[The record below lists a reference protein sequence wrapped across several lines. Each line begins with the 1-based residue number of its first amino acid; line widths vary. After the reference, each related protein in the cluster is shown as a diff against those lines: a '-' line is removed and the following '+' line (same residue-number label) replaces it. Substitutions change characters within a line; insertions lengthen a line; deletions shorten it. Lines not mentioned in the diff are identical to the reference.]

1 MNKLKQKLFSLW
13 FNLNTWYAYK
23 TAYKR
28 YYISFTQEMIMDP
41 QFNDYIAGRLEICN
55 NMLSPYSIEEQ
66 RVFTRDIEDFYK
78 DLDKVEWKD
87 STLKKLNKRLKNFD
101 KYYEKYYFKETE

>member
-1 MNKLKQKLFSLW
+1 MNKFKQKLRSWW
-13 FNLNTWYAYK
+13 FDLNVWYAYK
-23 TAYKR
+23 TSYRR

-41 QFNDYIAGRLEICN
+41 QFGDYIAGRLETCN
-55 NMLSPYSIEEQ
+55 GMLSPYSIEEQ
-66 RVFTRDIEDFYK
+66 RVFTKDIGNFYD

-101 KYYEKYYFKETE
+101 KYYEK

>member
-1 MNKLKQKLFSLW
+1 MNRFKQKLRSWW
-13 FNLNTWYAYK
+13 FDLNVWYSYK
-23 TAYKR
+23 TSYRR

-41 QFNDYIAGRLEICN
+41 QFSDYIGGRLETCN
-55 NMLSPYSIEEQ
+55 GMLSPYSIEEQ
-66 RVFTRDIEDFYK
+66 RIFTRDVEDFYK

-101 KYYEKYYFKETE
+101 KYYEE

>member
-1 MNKLKQKLFSLW
+1 MNKFRQKLSSWW
-13 FNLNTWYAYK
+13 FDLNVWYSYK
-23 TAYKR
+23 TSYRR

-41 QFNDYIAGRLEICN
+41 QFSDYIAGRLEICN
-55 NMLSPYSIEEQ
+55 GMLSPYSLEEQ
-66 RVFTRDIEDFYK
+66 RVFTRDIGNFYV

-101 KYYEKYYFKETE
+101 KYYEK

>member
-1 MNKLKQKLFSLW
+1 MNKFRQKLSSWW
-13 FNLNTWYAYK
+13 FNLNVWYSYK
-23 TAYKR
+23 TSYRR

-41 QFNDYIAGRLEICN
+41 QFSDYIAGRLETCN
-55 NMLSPYSIEEQ
+55 GMLSPYSLEEQ
-66 RVFTRDIEDFYK
+66 RVFTRDIRNFYN

-101 KYYEKYYFKETE
+101 KYNDRK

>member
-13 FNLNTWYAYK
+13 FNLRTWYAYK
-23 TAYKR
+23 TSYRR
-28 YYISFTQEMIMDP
+28 YYISFIQEMIMDP
-41 QFNDYIAGRLEICN
+41 QFSGYIAGRLETCN
-55 NMLSPYSIEEQ
+55 GMLSPYSIEEQ
-66 RVFTRDIEDFYK
+66 RIITRDVEDFYK

-101 KYYEKYYFKETE
+101 KYNDRK